1 MAGDVPEWNMFQ
13 IGTVE
18 RFRVERGGLPACFVG
33 DDGLHGKAGEQNP
46 DRQAQVPVQ
55 GEGGHQREDGIDAKR
70 PEETS
75 GHVQFILAYGTS
87 RDREGAVANFDVAT
101 AC

>member
-1 MAGDVPEWNMFQ
+1 MFQ
-13 IGTVE
+13 SGTCFKLEQRNVSE
-18 RFRVERGGLPACFVG
+18 WSGGGLPACFVG
-33 DDGLHGKAGEQNP
+33 DDGLHRQAGQQNP
-46 DRQAQVPVQ
+46 DRQAHVAIQRKRS
-55 GEGGHQREDGIDAKR
+55 HQREDGIDAKR

-75 GHVQFILAYGTS
+75 GHGQFILAYGTS